1 MRSFE
6 AIPDLRWVG
15 SVRLDSPTPRHL
27 RSFRM
32 NDDFEILGRIGK
44 RGDWLII
51 ENDNP
56 LIVNN
61 KEFQKTFFEL

>member
-1 MRSFE
+1 
-6 AIPDLRWVG
+6 
-15 SVRLDSPTPRHL
+15 
-27 RSFRM
+27 M